1 MGGAGAPMR
10 WRLVA
15 IPASLVPIAVIA
27 VQFDIGAD
35 DVLAVGAG
43 GYALAIGAMGA
54 KLAIQGAK
62 FAYIARAYIPSP
74 GSLASLMG
82 VRVGSEFI
90 KFTTPMFVGAEV
102 AVIYWLHKR
111 GVPASRASWV
121 AIMDIVTE
129 VIAAGAISIVAGV
142 IALAAGAFA
151 LAALILGTSVTIT
164 GAWAALFFLS
174 SRRVF
179 GVPRALARAASAVG
193 GARAEKYVGQANAW
207 MGGVCAMSREHMGSA
222 HARRVFGVSL
232 AASLASWAMYGVS
245 FAAITAGLAHAVG
258 ALDSIMA
265 VMAANAVGNLPI
277 TVGGSG
283 IVELGVAA
291 YLDAVGAA
299 GWAALGEALEWSSVI
314 GWRVATYYVP
324 IAVTW
329 VLLARFA
336 LSRYKRV
343 EPG

>member
-1 MGGAGAPMR
+1 MR

-27 VQFDIGAD
+27 VQFDIGAE
-35 DVLAVGAG
+35 DVLAVGAY
-43 GYALAIGAMGA
+43 GYALAVGAMGA

-62 FAYIARAYIPSP
+62 FAYIARSYIPSP
-74 GSLASLMG
+74 GSVASLMG

-129 VIAAGAISIVAGV
+129 VMAAGAISIVAGV
-142 IALAAGAFA
+142 IALAAGAYA
-151 LAALILGTSVTIT
+151 LAALILGTSVAIT
-164 GAWAALFFLS
+164 GVWTALFFLS

-179 GVPRALARAASAVG
+179 GVPRVLARAALAVG
-193 GARAEKYVGQANAW
+193 GGRAERYVEQANSW
-207 MGGVCAMSREHMGSA
+207 MGEVCAMSREHMGSA

-245 FAAITAGLAHAVG
+245 FAAITVGLSHGVG
-258 ALDSIMA
+258 VIDSIMA
-265 VMAANAVGNLPI
+265 VMGANAVGNLPI

-283 IVELGVAA
+283 IVELGVAS
-291 YLDAVGAA
+291 YLDAVGSA
-299 GWAALGEALEWSSVI
+299 GWAALGGALEWSSVI
-314 GWRVATYYVP
+314 GWRIATYYVP
-324 IAVTW
+324 IAITW
-329 VLLARFA
+329 ILLVRFA
-336 LSRYKRV
+336 LARYKRV
-343 EPG
+343 DSG

>member
-1 MGGAGAPMR
+1 MR

-15 IPASLVPIAVIA
+15 IPASLVPIVVIA

-35 DVLAVGAG
+35 DVLAVGIA
-43 GYALAIGAMGA
+43 GYALAVGAIGA
-54 KLAIQGAK
+54 KLALQGAK
-62 FAYIARAYIPSP
+62 FAYIARSYIKNV
-74 GSLASLMG
+74 GSLPSLMG

-111 GVPASRASWV
+111 GVPASKASWV

-129 VIAAGAISIVAGV
+129 VIAAGVISM
-142 IALAAGAFA
+142 AAGAIALYVGAYA

-164 GAWAALFFLS
+164 GIWTILFFLS

-179 GVPRALARAASAVG
+179 GVPRVIVRAASAIVG
-193 GARAEKYVGQANAW
+193 TRADRYIDQANSW
-207 MGGVCAMSREHMGSA
+207 MREVCEMSRQNMSSA
-222 HARRVFGVSL
+222 HARRVFCVSL
-232 AASLASWAMYGVS
+232 AASFASWAMYGVS
-245 FAAITAGLAHAVG
+245 LAAITVGLAHTVG

-283 IVELGVAA
+283 LVEISAAA
-291 YLDAVGAA
+291 YLDAVGSA
-299 GWAALGEALEWSSVI
+299 GWVALGEALEWSSVI
-314 GWRVATYYVP
+314 GWRIATYYVP
-324 IAVTW
+324 IGITW

-336 LSRYKRV
+336 LARYTRV
-343 EPG
+343 DDD